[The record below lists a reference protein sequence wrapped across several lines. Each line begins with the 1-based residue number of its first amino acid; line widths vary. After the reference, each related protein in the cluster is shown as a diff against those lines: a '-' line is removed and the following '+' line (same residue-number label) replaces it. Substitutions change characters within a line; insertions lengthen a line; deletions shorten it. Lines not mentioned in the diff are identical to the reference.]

1 MSKLTI
7 IDEGNKLKTNQLIN
21 IAFSSGNVQVFHKT
35 AMGDLTQL
43 WKAGTVI
50 RVNNGEAPPNITR
63 FLQSD
68 ATKRFIEICEQ
79 RTGGKCIE
87 ITGRGKNGRTWAS
100 IHMMIYAAEYLSTEF
115 HFEVIDAFI
124 NNKILEWR
132 DVSGDEFKALN
143 IAIDNYLPN
152 REEKSNKGIY
162 INVARML
169 LKKVNADLSSWNDA
183 SADELRDRATIENKL
198 VTTLQLGLIKD
209 WEHMKEIIEKI

>member
-1 MSKLTI
+1 M
-7 IDEGNKLKTNQLIN
+7 KTNQLMSA
-21 IAFSSGNVQVFHKT
+21 AFSEGVVNVFHNT

-43 WKAGTVI
+43 WKVGTI
-50 RVNNGEAPPNITR
+50 MRVNNGMAVPQLNN
-63 FLQSD
+63 FLQSQS
-68 ATKRFIEICEQ
+68 TKDFIEVCE
-79 RTGGKCIE
+79 RKTGKPCIE
-87 ITGRGKNGRTWAS
+87 VTGRGKNGRTWAS

-169 LKKVNADLSSWNDA
+169 LKKVNPDLSSWNDA
-183 SADELRDRATIENKL
+183 SADELRDRASIENKL

>member
-1 MSKLTI
+1 M
-7 IDEGNKLKTNQLIN
+7 KTNQLMSV
-21 IAFSSGNVQVFHKT
+21 AFSEGVVNVFHNT

-43 WKAGTVI
+43 WKVGTI
-50 RVNNGEAPPNITR
+50 MRVNNGMAVPQLNN
-63 FLQSD
+63 FLQSQS
-68 ATKRFIEICEQ
+68 TKDFIEVCE
-79 RTGGKCIE
+79 RKTGKPCIE
-87 ITGRGKNGRTWAS
+87 VTGRGKNGRTWAS

-132 DVSGDEFKALN
+132 DVSGEEFKALN

-169 LKKVNADLSSWNDA
+169 LKKVNPDLSSWNDA

>member
-1 MSKLTI
+1 M
-7 IDEGNKLKTNQLIN
+7 KTNQLMSV
-21 IAFSSGNVQVFHKT
+21 AFSEGVVNVFHNT

-43 WKAGTVI
+43 WKVGTKM
-50 RVNNGEAPPNITR
+50 RVNNGMAVPQLNN
-63 FLQSD
+63 FLQSQS
-68 ATKRFIEICEQ
+68 TKDFIEVCE
-79 RTGGKCIE
+79 RKTGKPCIE
-87 ITGRGKNGRTWAS
+87 VTGRGKNGRTWAS

-169 LKKVNADLSSWNDA
+169 LKKVNPDLSSWNDA
-183 SADELRDRATIENKL
+183 SADELRDRASIENKL

>member
-1 MSKLTI
+1 M
-7 IDEGNKLKTNQLIN
+7 KTNQLMSV
-21 IAFSSGNVQVFHKT
+21 AFSEGVVNVFHNT

-43 WKAGTVI
+43 WKVGTI
-50 RVNNGEAPPNITR
+50 MRVNNGMAVPQLNN
-63 FLQSD
+63 FLQSQS
-68 ATKRFIEICEQ
+68 TKDFIEVCE
-79 RTGGKCIE
+79 RKTGKPCIE
-87 ITGRGKNGRTWAS
+87 VTGRGKNGRTWAS

-183 SADELRDRATIENKL
+183 SADELRDRASMENKL

>member
-1 MSKLTI
+1 M
-7 IDEGNKLKTNQLIN
+7 KTNQLMSV
-21 IAFSSGNVQVFHKT
+21 AFSEGVVSVFHNT

-43 WKAGTVI
+43 WKVGTI
-50 RVNNGEAPPNITR
+50 MRVNNGMAVPQLNN
-63 FLQSD
+63 FLQSQS
-68 ATKRFIEICEQ
+68 TKDFIEVCE
-79 RTGGKCIE
+79 RKTGKPCIE
-87 ITGRGKNGRTWAS
+87 VTGRGKNGRTWAS

-152 REEKSNKGIY
+152 REDKSNKGIY

-169 LKKVNADLSSWNDA
+169 LKKVNPDLSSWNDA
-183 SADELRDRATIENKL
+183 SADELRDRASIENKL

>member
-1 MSKLTI
+1 M
-7 IDEGNKLKTNQLIN
+7 
-21 IAFSSGNVQVFHKT
+21 
-35 AMGDLTQL
+35 
-43 WKAGTVI
+43 
-50 RVNNGEAPPNITR
+50 RVNNGMAVPQLNN
-63 FLQSD
+63 FLQSQS
-68 ATKRFIEICEQ
+68 TKDFIEVCE
-79 RTGGKCIE
+79 RKTGKPCIE
-87 ITGRGKNGRTWAS
+87 VTGRGKNGRTWAS

-169 LKKVNADLSSWNDA
+169 LKKVNPELSSWNDA
-183 SADELRDRATIENKL
+183 SADELRDRASIENKL
-198 VTTLQLGLIKD
+198 VTTLKLGLIKD

>member
-1 MSKLTI
+1 M
-7 IDEGNKLKTNQLIN
+7 NTNQLMSV
-21 IAFSSGNVQVFHKT
+21 AFSEGVVNVFHNT

-43 WKAGTVI
+43 WKVGTI
-50 RVNNGEAPPNITR
+50 MRVNNGMAVPQLNN
-63 FLQSD
+63 FLQSQS
-68 ATKRFIEICEQ
+68 TKDFIEVCE
-79 RTGGKCIE
+79 RKTGKPCIE
-87 ITGRGKNGRTWAS
+87 VTGRGKNGRTWAS

-169 LKKVNADLSSWNDA
+169 LKKVNPDLSSWNDA

>member
-1 MSKLTI
+1 M
-7 IDEGNKLKTNQLIN
+7 KTNQLMSV
-21 IAFSSGNVQVFHKT
+21 AFSEGVVNVFHNT

-43 WKAGTVI
+43 WKVGTI
-50 RVNNGEAPPNITR
+50 MRVNNGMAVPQLNN
-63 FLQSD
+63 FLQSQS
-68 ATKRFIEICEQ
+68 TKDFIEVCE
-79 RTGGKCIE
+79 RKTGKPCIE
-87 ITGRGKNGRTWAS
+87 VTGRGKNGRTWAS

-169 LKKVNADLSSWNDA
+169 LKKVNPALSSWNDA
-183 SADELRDRATIENKL
+183 SADDLRDRASIENKL

>member
-1 MSKLTI
+1 M
-7 IDEGNKLKTNQLIN
+7 KTNQLMSV
-21 IAFSSGNVQVFHKT
+21 AFSEGTVNVFHNT

-43 WKAGTVI
+43 WKVGTI
-50 RVNNGEAPPNITR
+50 MRVNNGMAVPQLNN
-63 FLQSD
+63 FLQSQS
-68 ATKRFIEICEQ
+68 TKDFIEVCE
-79 RTGGKCIE
+79 RKTGKPCIE
-87 ITGRGKNGRTWAS
+87 VTGRGKNGRTWAS

-169 LKKVNADLSSWNDA
+169 LKKVNPALSSWNDA
-183 SADELRDRATIENKL
+183 SADELRDRASIENKL

>member
-1 MSKLTI
+1 M
-7 IDEGNKLKTNQLIN
+7 KTNQLMSV
-21 IAFSSGNVQVFHKT
+21 AFSEGVVNVFHNT
-35 AMGDLTQL
+35 SMGDLTQL
-43 WKAGTVI
+43 WKVGTII
-50 RVNNGEAPPNITR
+50 RVNSGMAVPQLNN
-63 FLQSD
+63 FLQSQSTRD
-68 ATKRFIEICEQ
+68 FIEVCE
-79 RTGGKCIE
+79 RKTGKPCIE

-169 LKKVNADLSSWNDA
+169 LKKVNKDLKSWNDA
-183 SADELRDRATIENKL
+183 SADELRERASIENKL

>member
-1 MSKLTI
+1 M
-7 IDEGNKLKTNQLIN
+7 KTNQLMSV
-21 IAFSSGNVQVFHKT
+21 AFSEGVVNVFHNT

-43 WKAGTVI
+43 WKVGTI
-50 RVNNGEAPPNITR
+50 MRVNNGMAVPQLNN
-63 FLQSD
+63 FLQSQS
-68 ATKRFIEICEQ
+68 TKDFIEVCE
-79 RTGGKCIE
+79 RKTGKPCIE

-183 SADELRDRATIENKL
+183 SADELRERAVIENKL
-198 VTTLQLGLIKD
+198 VTTLHLGLIRD

>member
-1 MSKLTI
+1 M
-7 IDEGNKLKTNQLIN
+7 KTNQLMSV
-21 IAFSSGNVQVFHKT
+21 AFSEGVVNVFHNT

-43 WKAGTVI
+43 WKVGTI
-50 RVNNGEAPPNITR
+50 MRVNNGMAVPQLNN
-63 FLQSD
+63 FLQSQS
-68 ATKRFIEICEQ
+68 TKDFIEVCE
-79 RTGGKCIE
+79 RKTGKPCIE
-87 ITGRGKNGRTWAS
+87 VTGRGKNGRTWAS

-143 IAIDNYLPN
+143 IAIDNYLPC
-152 REEKSNKGIY
+152 REGKSNKGIY
-162 INVARML
+162 INTARML

-183 SADELRDRATIENKL
+183 TADELRERAVIENKL
-198 VTTLQLGLIKD
+198 VTTLHLGLIRD

>member
-1 MSKLTI
+1 M
-7 IDEGNKLKTNQLIN
+7 
-21 IAFSSGNVQVFHKT
+21 
-35 AMGDLTQL
+35 
-43 WKAGTVI
+43 
-50 RVNNGEAPPNITR
+50 RVNNGMAVPQLNN
-63 FLQSD
+63 FLQSQS
-68 ATKRFIEICEQ
+68 TKDFIEVCE
-79 RTGGKCIE
+79 RKTGKPCIE
-87 ITGRGKNGRTWAS
+87 VTGRGKNGRTWAS

-169 LKKVNADLSSWNDA
+169 LKKVNPALSSWNDA
-183 SADELRDRATIENKL
+183 TADELRERAVIENKL
-198 VTTLQLGLIKD
+198 VTTLHLGLIRD

>member
-1 MSKLTI
+1 M
-7 IDEGNKLKTNQLIN
+7 KTNQLMSV
-21 IAFSSGNVQVFHKT
+21 AFSEGVVNVFHNT

-43 WKAGTVI
+43 WKVGTI
-50 RVNNGEAPPNITR
+50 MRVNNGMAVPQLNN
-63 FLQSD
+63 FLQSQS
-68 ATKRFIEICEQ
+68 TKDFIDICEKK
-79 RTGGKCIE
+79 TGKPCIE

-183 SADELRDRATIENKL
+183 SADELRDRASIENKL

>member
-1 MSKLTI
+1 M
-7 IDEGNKLKTNQLIN
+7 KTNQLMSV
-21 IAFSSGNVQVFHKT
+21 AFSEGVVNVFHNT

-43 WKAGTVI
+43 WKVGTI
-50 RVNNGEAPPNITR
+50 MRVNNGMAVPQLNN
-63 FLQSD
+63 FLQSQS
-68 ATKRFIEICEQ
+68 TKDFIEVCE
-79 RTGGKCIE
+79 RKTGKPCIE
-87 ITGRGKNGRTWAS
+87 VTGRGKNGRTWAS

-183 SADELRDRATIENKL
+183 SADELRDRASIENKL

>member
-1 MSKLTI
+1 M
-7 IDEGNKLKTNQLIN
+7 KTNQLMSV
-21 IAFSSGNVQVFHKT
+21 AFSEGVVNVFHNT

-43 WKAGTVI
+43 WKVGTI
-50 RVNNGEAPPNITR
+50 MRVNNGMAVPQLNN
-63 FLQSD
+63 FLQSQS
-68 ATKRFIEICEQ
+68 TKDFIEVCE
-79 RTGGKCIE
+79 RKTGEPCIE
-87 ITGRGKNGRTWAS
+87 VTGRGKNGRTWAS

-169 LKKVNADLSSWNDA
+169 LKKVNPDLSSWNDA
-183 SADELRDRATIENKL
+183 SADELRERASIENKL

-209 WEHMKEIIEKI
+209 WDHMKEIIEKI

>member
-1 MSKLTI
+1 MSV
-7 IDEGNKLKTNQLIN
+7 
-21 IAFSSGNVQVFHKT
+21 AFSEGVVNVFHNT

-43 WKAGTVI
+43 WKVGTI
-50 RVNNGEAPPNITR
+50 MRVNNGMAVPQLNN
-63 FLQSD
+63 FLQSQS
-68 ATKRFIEICEQ
+68 TKDFIEVCE
-79 RTGGKCIE
+79 RKTGKPCIE

-169 LKKVNADLSSWNDA
+169 LKKVNQDLKSWNDA
-183 SADELRDRATIENKL
+183 SADELRDRASIENKL

>member
-1 MSKLTI
+1 M
-7 IDEGNKLKTNQLIN
+7 KTNQLMSV
-21 IAFSSGNVQVFHKT
+21 AFSEGVVNVFHNT

-43 WKAGTVI
+43 WKVGTI
-50 RVNNGEAPPNITR
+50 MRVNNGMAVPQLNN
-63 FLQSD
+63 FLQSQS
-68 ATKRFIEICEQ
+68 TKDFIEVCE
-79 RTGGKCIE
+79 RKTGKPCIE
-87 ITGRGKNGRTWAS
+87 VTGRGKNGRTWAS

-169 LKKVNADLSSWNDA
+169 LKKVNPALSSWNDA
-183 SADELRDRATIENKL
+183 SADELRDRASIENKL

>member
-1 MSKLTI
+1 M
-7 IDEGNKLKTNQLIN
+7 KTNQLMSV
-21 IAFSSGNVQVFHKT
+21 AFSEGVVNVFHNT

-43 WKAGTVI
+43 WKVGTI
-50 RVNNGEAPPNITR
+50 MRVNNGMAVPQLNN
-63 FLQSD
+63 FLHSQS
-68 ATKRFIEICEQ
+68 TKDFIEVCE
-79 RTGGKCIE
+79 RKTGNPCIE

-143 IAIDNYLPN
+143 IAIDNYLPG
-152 REEKSNKGIY
+152 RDGKSNKGIY
-162 INVARML
+162 INTAKML
-169 LKKVNADLSSWNDA
+169 LGKVNPSITTWNDA
-183 SADELRDRATIENKL
+183 TADELRERAVIENKL
-198 VTTLQLGLIKD
+198 VTTLHLGLIRD

>member
-1 MSKLTI
+1 M
-7 IDEGNKLKTNQLIN
+7 KTNQLMSV
-21 IAFSSGNVQVFHKT
+21 AFSEGVVNVFHNT

-43 WKAGTVI
+43 WKVGTI
-50 RVNNGEAPPNITR
+50 MRVNNGMAVPQLNN
-63 FLQSD
+63 FLQSQS
-68 ATKRFIEICEQ
+68 TKDFIDVCE
-79 RTGGKCIE
+79 RKTGKPCIE
-87 ITGRGKNGRTWAS
+87 VTGRGKNGRTWAS

-169 LKKVNADLSSWNDA
+169 LKKVNQDLKSWNDA
-183 SADELRDRATIENKL
+183 SADELRERASIENKL

>member
-1 MSKLTI
+1 M
-7 IDEGNKLKTNQLIN
+7 KTNQLMSV
-21 IAFSSGNVQVFHKT
+21 AFSEGVVNVFHNT

-43 WKAGTVI
+43 WKVGTI
-50 RVNNGEAPPNITR
+50 MRVNNGMAVPQLNN
-63 FLQSD
+63 FLQSQS
-68 ATKRFIEICEQ
+68 TKDFIEVCE
-79 RTGGKCIE
+79 RKTGKPCIE
-87 ITGRGKNGRTWAS
+87 VTGRGKNGRTWAS

-183 SADELRDRATIENKL
+183 SADELRERAAIENKL

>member
-1 MSKLTI
+1 M
-7 IDEGNKLKTNQLIN
+7 KTNQLMSV
-21 IAFSSGNVQVFHKT
+21 AFSEGVVNVFHNT

-43 WKAGTVI
+43 WKVGTI
-50 RVNNGEAPPNITR
+50 MRVNNGMAVPQLNN
-63 FLQSD
+63 FLQSQS
-68 ATKRFIEICEQ
+68 TKDFIEVCE
-79 RTGGKCIE
+79 RKTGKPCIE
-87 ITGRGKNGRTWAS
+87 VTGRGKNGRTWAS

-169 LKKVNADLSSWNDA
+169 LKKVNPDLSSWNDA

>member
-1 MSKLTI
+1 M
-7 IDEGNKLKTNQLIN
+7 KTNQLMSV
-21 IAFSSGNVQVFHKT
+21 AFSEGVVNVFHNT

-43 WKAGTVI
+43 WKVGTI
-50 RVNNGEAPPNITR
+50 MRVNNGMAVPQLNN
-63 FLQSD
+63 FLQSQS
-68 ATKRFIEICEQ
+68 TKDFIEVCE
-79 RTGGKCIE
+79 RKTWKPCIE
-87 ITGRGKNGRTWAS
+87 VTGRGKNGRTWAS

-169 LKKVNADLSSWNDA
+169 LKKVNPALSSWNDA
-183 SADELRDRATIENKL
+183 SADELRERATIENKL
-198 VTTLQLGLIKD
+198 VTTLHLGLIRD

>member
-1 MSKLTI
+1 M
-7 IDEGNKLKTNQLIN
+7 KTNQLMSV
-21 IAFSSGNVQVFHKT
+21 AFSEGVVNVFHNT

-43 WKAGTVI
+43 WKVGTI
-50 RVNNGEAPPNITR
+50 MRVNNGMAVPQLNN
-63 FLQSD
+63 FLQSQS
-68 ATKRFIEICEQ
+68 TKDFIEVCE
-79 RTGGKCIE
+79 RKTGKPCIE
-87 ITGRGKNGRTWAS
+87 VTGRGKNGRTWAS

-183 SADELRDRATIENKL
+183 SADELRERASIENKL

>member
-1 MSKLTI
+1 M
-7 IDEGNKLKTNQLIN
+7 KTNQLMSV
-21 IAFSSGNVQVFHKT
+21 AFSEGVVNVFHNT
-35 AMGDLTQL
+35 AMRDLTQL
-43 WKAGTVI
+43 WKVGTI
-50 RVNNGEAPPNITR
+50 MRVNNGMAVPQLNN
-63 FLQSD
+63 FLQSQS
-68 ATKRFIEICEQ
+68 TKDFIEVCE
-79 RTGGKCIE
+79 RKTGKPCIE
-87 ITGRGKNGRTWAS
+87 VTGRGKNGRTWAS

-183 SADELRDRATIENKL
+183 SADDLRERASIENKL
-198 VTTLQLGLIKD
+198 VTTLHLGLIRD

>member
-1 MSKLTI
+1 M
-7 IDEGNKLKTNQLIN
+7 KTNQLMSV
-21 IAFSSGNVQVFHKT
+21 AFSEGVVNVFHNT

-43 WKAGTVI
+43 WKVGTI
-50 RVNNGEAPPNITR
+50 MRVNNGMAVPQLNN
-63 FLQSD
+63 FLQSQS
-68 ATKRFIEICEQ
+68 TKDFIEVCE
-79 RTGGKCIE
+79 RKTGKPCIE

-169 LKKVNADLSSWNDA
+169 LKKVNPNLSRWNDA
-183 SADELRDRATIENKL
+183 SADELRDRASIENKL

>member
-1 MSKLTI
+1 M
-7 IDEGNKLKTNQLIN
+7 KTNQLMSV
-21 IAFSSGNVQVFHKT
+21 AFSEGVVNVFHNT

-43 WKAGTVI
+43 WKVGTI
-50 RVNNGEAPPNITR
+50 MRVNNGMAVPQLNN
-63 FLQSD
+63 FLQSQS
-68 ATKRFIEICEQ
+68 TKDFIDVCE
-79 RTGGKCIE
+79 RKTGKPCIE
-87 ITGRGKNGRTWAS
+87 VTGRGKNGRTWAS

-169 LKKVNADLSSWNDA
+169 LKKVNPDLSSWNDA

>member
-1 MSKLTI
+1 MSV
-7 IDEGNKLKTNQLIN
+7 
-21 IAFSSGNVQVFHKT
+21 AFSEGVVNVFHNT
-35 AMGDLTQL
+35 SMGDLTQL
-43 WKAGTVI
+43 WKVGTII
-50 RVNNGEAPPNITR
+50 RVNGGMAVPQLNN
-63 FLQSD
+63 FLQSQSTRD
-68 ATKRFIEICEQ
+68 FIDVCE
-79 RTGGKCIE
+79 RKTGKPCIE

-169 LKKVNADLSSWNDA
+169 LKKVNQDLKSWNDA
-183 SADELRDRATIENKL
+183 SADELRDRASIENKL

>member
-1 MSKLTI
+1 M
-7 IDEGNKLKTNQLIN
+7 KTNQLMSV
-21 IAFSSGNVQVFHKT
+21 AFSEGVVNVFHNT

-43 WKAGTVI
+43 WKVGTI
-50 RVNNGEAPPNITR
+50 MRVNNGMAVPQLNN
-63 FLQSD
+63 FLQSQS
-68 ATKRFIEICEQ
+68 TKDFIEVCE
-79 RTGGKCIE
+79 RKTGKPCIE
-87 ITGRGKNGRTWAS
+87 VTGRGKNGRTWAS

-169 LKKVNADLSSWNDA
+169 LKKVNPDLSSWNDA
-183 SADELRDRATIENKL
+183 SADELRDRASIENKL

>member
-1 MSKLTI
+1 M
-7 IDEGNKLKTNQLIN
+7 KTNQLMSV
-21 IAFSSGNVQVFHKT
+21 AFSEGVVNVFHNT

-43 WKAGTVI
+43 WKVGTI
-50 RVNNGEAPPNITR
+50 MRVNNGMAVPQLNN
-63 FLQSD
+63 FLQSQS
-68 ATKRFIEICEQ
+68 TKDFIEVCE
-79 RTGGKCIE
+79 RKTGKPCIE

-143 IAIDNYLPN
+143 IAIDNYLPG
-152 REEKSNKGIY
+152 RDGKSNKGIY
-162 INVARML
+162 INTAKML
-169 LKKVNADLSSWNDA
+169 LGKVNPSITTWNDA
-183 SADELRDRATIENKL
+183 TADELRERAVIENKL
-198 VTTLQLGLIKD
+198 VTTLHLGLIRD

>member
-1 MSKLTI
+1 MSV
-7 IDEGNKLKTNQLIN
+7 
-21 IAFSSGNVQVFHKT
+21 AFSEGVVNVFHNT

-43 WKAGTVI
+43 WKVGTI
-50 RVNNGEAPPNITR
+50 MRVNNGMAVPQLNN
-63 FLQSD
+63 FLQSQS
-68 ATKRFIEICEQ
+68 TKDFIEVCE
-79 RTGGKCIE
+79 RKTGKPCIE
-87 ITGRGKNGRTWAS
+87 VTGRGKNGRTWAS

-183 SADELRDRATIENKL
+183 SADELRDRASIENKL

>member
-1 MSKLTI
+1 M
-7 IDEGNKLKTNQLIN
+7 KTNQLMSV
-21 IAFSSGNVQVFHKT
+21 AFSEGVVNVFHNT

-43 WKAGTVI
+43 WKVGTVM
-50 RVNNGEAPPNITR
+50 RVNNGMAVPQLNN
-63 FLQSD
+63 FLQSQS
-68 ATKRFIEICEQ
+68 TKDFIEVCE
-79 RTGGKCIE
+79 RKTGKPCIE
-87 ITGRGKNGRTWAS
+87 VTGRGKNGRTWAS

-169 LKKVNADLSSWNDA
+169 LKKVNPDLSSWNDA

>member
-1 MSKLTI
+1 M
-7 IDEGNKLKTNQLIN
+7 KTNQLMSV
-21 IAFSSGNVQVFHKT
+21 AFSEGVVNVFHNT

-43 WKAGTVI
+43 WKIGTI
-50 RVNNGEAPPNITR
+50 MRVNNGMAVPQLNN
-63 FLQSD
+63 FLQSQS
-68 ATKRFIEICEQ
+68 TKDFIDICEKK
-79 RTGGKCIE
+79 TGKPCIE

-183 SADELRDRATIENKL
+183 SADDLRDRASIENKL

>member
-1 MSKLTI
+1 MAVP
-7 IDEGNKLKTNQLIN
+7 QL
-21 IAFSSGNVQVFHKT
+21 
-35 AMGDLTQL
+35 
-43 WKAGTVI
+43 
-50 RVNNGEAPPNITR
+50 NN
-63 FLQSD
+63 FLQSQS
-68 ATKRFIEICEQ
+68 TKDFIEVCE
-79 RTGGKCIE
+79 RKTGKPCIE
-87 ITGRGKNGRTWAS
+87 VTGRGKNGRTWAS

-169 LKKVNADLSSWNDA
+169 LKKVNPALSSWNDA
-183 SADELRDRATIENKL
+183 SADELRDRASIENKL